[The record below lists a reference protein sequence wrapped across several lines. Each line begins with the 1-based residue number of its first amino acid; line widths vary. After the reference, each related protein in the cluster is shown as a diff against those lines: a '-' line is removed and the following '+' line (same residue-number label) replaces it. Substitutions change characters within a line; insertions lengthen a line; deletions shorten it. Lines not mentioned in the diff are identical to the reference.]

1 MFYESPVGVPS
12 YVGIEYIA
20 QTVAA
25 HAGMAALEKGELV
38 RVGFLLGTRRYA
50 CRVPYFPLGALL
62 TVRVRPIFLAP
73 HISKFKGSILEAG
86 KGELASCAVTVY
98 LRDGT
103 EGKP

>member
-1 MFYESPVGVPS
+1 MELNR
-12 YVGIEYIA
+12 
-20 QTVAA
+20 
-25 HAGMAALEKGELV
+25 AGA
-38 RVGFLLGTRRYA
+38 TRRYA